1 MRKLVAIGGEFADA
15 GSPAVDREVVQFA
28 GRPSPRV
35 VLLAEP
41 YELAILEPRFAEVYE
56 DRLNCKI
63 ASIPDC
69 DEHPI
74 SDADRELLSDADVIC
89 CSSSNAVA
97 AIERWRSN
105 SLDKALFAAVAAGKL
120 VAAAGEAAA
129 CLFRYGFSDGWRNR
143 SPDEWDY
150 LRFQGLGFID
160 VLGSPHFEGGERQE
174 ALKNLIAR
182 FGGLALGIEQH
193 TALLI
198 RDDTFRV
205 IAPVARSG
213 VHRVLRSSDRVVV
226 ESVAARPH
234 LAPLSRLLYHR
245 CISA

>member
-1 MRKLVAIGGEFADA
+1 MRKFVAIGGEFADA

-28 GRPSPRV
+28 GRPDPQV

-41 YELAILEPRFAEVYE
+41 CELAILEPRFEEVYAG
-56 DRLNCKI
+56 RLNCKVG
-63 ASIPDC
+63 SIPDC
-69 DEHPI
+69 DEHHLG
-74 SDADRELLSDADVIC
+74 DAERELLSDADIVC
-89 CSSSNAVA
+89 CSSNNAVE
-97 AIERWRSN
+97 AIERWRRN
-105 SLDKALFAAVAAGKL
+105 SLDEALFAAAAAGR
-120 VAAAGEAAA
+120 VIAAAGEAAG

-150 LRFQGLGFID
+150 LRFRGLGFID

-213 VHRVLRSSDRVVV
+213 VHRVLKSFDRVVV

-234 LAPLSRLLYHR
+234 LAPLSRLLYQR
-245 CISA
+245 SINV